1 MPVAIGLSGGG
12 RRRLALGALQGS
24 DIHFRYRRQLGQF
37 IDDGGV
43 AGGVSPVDALAH
55 TQI

>member
-1 MPVAIGLSGGG
+1 
-12 RRRLALGALQGS
+12 
-24 DIHFRYRRQLGQF
+24 LGQF